1 MKEADWCFFRVRPDN
16 FPTRRLIALSYLLAR
31 YHKSWLLQ
39 GILKLVRE
47 APPRAEHRWLE
58 NGLTI
63 VSQGYWANHFDFGI
77 AKTRSSA
84 LLGREQAT
92 EIAINIILPFV
103 YAWGEMAA
111 EMKLKRKAA
120 EVYHHYPKLVNNE
133 LTRYMKQQLL
143 LKPDVD
149 LSACQQQGLIHIFK
163 TYCRHR
169 NCAECQWLLTEAEAS
184 YYIDVIAIDLA
195 RLEVIISAGCNHSRV
210 IGTQIGRWYKDRNG

>member
-169 NCAECQWLLTEAEAS
+169 NCVECPVAFN
-184 YYIDVIAIDLA
+184 
-195 RLEVIISAGCNHSRV
+195 RG
-210 IGTQIGRWYKDRNG
+210 